1 MALID
6 GKALAKTIEQ
16 TVAQKVARLKEQG
29 ITPELHV
36 VLVGEDKASHSYVN
50 NKAKAALRVG
60 MNFMLHE
67 LPSETT
73 EQEMLE
79 TLQTLQE
86 NPRLSGLII
95 QIPLPEHLYTEK
107 VLNAIKPEND
117 IDCLTN
123 INLGRLVMNN
133 PLFTPPTPAATL
145 AIIESLGVSVK
156 GKNVTVIGTGALV
169 GKPLAIM
176 LVNLG
181 ASVTTI
187 NSRSINVI
195 EKCLSADIIITGVGK
210 KNILTANMVKP
221 GAIVIDTGFV
231 YDNGVVSGD
240 VDFAE
245 VSKIAGHITPTPGGV
260 GPVTIA
266 QLLTNTVLAAEM
278 KQWKTS
284 GKNSNDQSLF

>member
-6 GKALAKTIEQ
+6 GKMLAKTIEQ

-67 LPSETT
+67 LPETTT
-73 EQEMLE
+73 EQEMLK

-145 AIIESLGVSVK
+145 AIVDSLGIAVK

-187 NSRSINVI
+187 NSRSTNVV

-210 KNILTANMVKP
+210 KNILTAKMVKP
-221 GAIVIDTGFV
+221 GAVVIDTGFV

-240 VDFAE
+240 VNFAE

-278 KQWKTS
+278 KK
-284 GKNSNDQSLF
+284 

>member
-278 KQWKTS
+278 KQ
-284 GKNSNDQSLF
+284 

>member
-1 MALID
+1 LF
-6 GKALAKTIEQ
+6 AKSIEK
-16 TVAQKVARLKEQG
+16 TVAERVSRLKQQG

-36 VLVGEDKASHSYVN
+36 ILVGENKASQSYVN

-60 MNFMLHE
+60 MHFALHE
-67 LPSETT
+67 LPETTT
-73 EQEMLE
+73 EQELLE
-79 TLQTLQE
+79 TIATLQQ

-107 VLNAIKPEND
+107 VLNAIRPEND

-123 INLGRLVMNN
+123 TNLGRLVMNN
-133 PLFTPPTPAATL
+133 PLFVPPTPAAAM
-145 AIIESLGVSVK
+145 AIIEHLGMSVK
-156 GKNVTVIGTGALV
+156 GKNITVIGTGALV

-176 LVNLG
+176 LINAG

-187 NSRSINVI
+187 NSRSTSVV

-210 KNILTANMVKP
+210 KNILKAEMVKP
-221 GAIVIDTGFV
+221 GAVVIDTGFV
-231 YDNGVVSGD
+231 YENGIVSGD
-240 VDFAE
+240 TDFAE

-266 QLLTNTVLAAEM
+266 QLLTNTVLAQEN
-278 KQWKTS
+278 K
-284 GKNSNDQSLF
+284 